1 MKLIRIFFSCILIFN
16 SCVSFHYTDYG
27 KPFDFLKSQRLSF
40 HKSDIPVNHIKSF
53 SSAKLSLNEEDSNF
67 KKIKKKTK
75 VKIFD
80 FEDKIKSVDEL
91 FTQSNFDDIH
101 INNNTTNEFP
111 EVSKKKKRLKELM
124 INGINKKISK
134 ISNTTAYKKETPLT
148 LKYDDVSDFALFL
161 ICLLI
166 PPAAVWYF
174 FGMPSS
180 IKEIISIK
188 EIVIDFFL
196 WFPSYILLRPL
207 FSGALARF
215 ILPFCISMAIC
226 YAIYVCF
233 LS

>member
-1 MKLIRIFFSCILIFN
+1 
-16 SCVSFHYTDYG
+16 
-27 KPFDFLKSQRLSF
+27 
-40 HKSDIPVNHIKSF
+40 
-53 SSAKLSLNEEDSNF
+53 
-67 KKIKKKTK
+67 
-75 VKIFD
+75 
-80 FEDKIKSVDEL
+80 
-91 FTQSNFDDIH
+91 
-101 INNNTTNEFP
+101 
-111 EVSKKKKRLKELM
+111 M

-134 ISNTTAYKKETPLT
+134 ISNTSAYKKETPFSLN
-148 LKYDDVSDFALFL
+148 YDDVNDFALFL

-180 IKEIISIK
+180 IKEILSIK
-188 EIVIDFFL
+188 EIVIDFLL